1 MRIAIFGSGGIGGYI
16 GARLDQIG
24 KDVILIAR
32 GAHLKTI
39 QQHGLKIE
47 SPKGNFVSNPK
58 LVTDDPSQVGV
69 VDAILL
75 GVKAWHIPEVA
86 HTIQPMIGPETAVIT
101 LQNGVDTPSKLAAV
115 LGPEQVVIGLA
126 ILRCFITNPGHLRH
140 TVDLNPNVQIGEMT
154 GNSLDR
160 VKNLGKI
167 FEQAGL
173 TVKIPED
180 IHAAMWGKFLLF
192 SVMSGLGTITRST
205 TEIWR
210 TLPETRQIAK
220 ESLRESAAV
229 AKSNGVNLSDSIVED
244 TMRLIDNM
252 ADGHTTSMATDIMAG
267 RPSELEA
274 AIGHLVRLGQELGID
289 TPITSLIYNSLL
301 PQEIKA
307 RK

>member
-58 LVTDDPSQVGV
+58 LATDNPNQVGA

-86 HTIQPMIGPETAVIT
+86 HTMQPMIGPETAVIT

-115 LGPEQVVIGLA
+115 LGPEQVVIGLTF
-126 ILRCFITNPGHLRH
+126 LRCFITNPGHIRH
-140 TVDLNPNVQIGEMT
+140 TVDLSPNLQIGEMT
-154 GNSLDR
+154 GNSQDR
-160 VKNLGKI
+160 VKKLGKI

-210 TLPETRQIAK
+210 TLPETRQIAM
-220 ESLRESAAV
+220 ESLREAAAV
-229 AKSNGVNLSDSIVED
+229 AKSNGVNLSDEIVED

-252 ADGHTTSMATDIMAG
+252 GDGHTTSMANDIMEG
-267 RPSELEA
+267 RPSELDA
-274 AIGHLVRLGQELGID
+274 AIGHLIGLGQKLGID
-289 TPITSLIYNSLL
+289 TPITTFIYNSLL